1 MDFWNDDNDTTAC
14 DICGKD
20 GDGDNIGQGSY
31 NEYTKM
37 FSFYLCPI
45 CAAANRR
52 RQAEKD
58 AENQRRTDNAI
69 AMHMTMS

>member
-14 DICGKD
+14 DICGK
-20 GDGDNIGQGSY
+20 DGDNIGQGSY

-37 FSFYLCPI
+37 FSFYLCPG
-45 CAAANRR
+45 CASTEAQ

-58 AENQRRTDNAI
+58 AENQRSTDNAI

>member
-20 GDGDNIGQGSY
+20 EGQNIGKGSY
-31 NEYTKM
+31 NVVTKM
-37 FSFYLCPI
+37 FSFYLCPT
-45 CAAANRR
+45 CATTEAK

-58 AENQRRTDNAI
+58 AENQRRIANSI
-69 AMHMTMS
+69 AMHMTMD

>member
-1 MDFWNDDNDTTAC
+1 MYFWNDDNDTTAC

-20 GDGDNIGQGSY
+20 GDNIGQGSV
-31 NEYTKM
+31 NESTGMY
-37 FSFYLCPI
+37 SFYLCPG
-45 CAAANRR
+45 CASTEAK
-52 RQAEKD
+52 RQAEAD